1 MNYIEALRTTL
12 RNNDPNGL
20 NIDKPQS
27 TTSLDYAIW
36 RFLNAW
42 CSSPPP
48 TGADLAVLLRQVARW
63 GDGNLLIGHLPEWL
77 TPYTKNA
84 NVFVSPSGYLQATP
98 FAPSWIK
105 NDNLPAEEGID
116 EKPKLR
122 RFEERISGEPYLS
135 SLKYKHWN
143 SLAQKEA
150 AWMALTAPPHSTT
163 LIALPTG
170 SGKSLC
176 FQLLSRFSSG
186 LTIVVVPTV
195 ALAMD
200 QWQSALIVL
209 KDLPGLNPL
218 YYAASDPDINTETVL
233 ESVKCGA
240 TRLVF
245 TSPEAC
251 VSGRLKGV
259 IEEAAKQGRFQN
271 LVIDEAHI
279 IESWGM
285 YFRVDFQML
294 SMLQRKWMDFENS
307 SLRTYLLSA
316 TFTLKCREVLQEL
329 YWSKDEWREFIS
341 QRLRPEIAYYQRRFA
356 SENERL
362 QALCD
367 CVWNL
372 PRPALFYTTEVKE
385 ATDLAKH
392 FREFLG
398 FSRVGC
404 FHGETPNHHRRQLLQ
419 RWRNDELDVMVAT
432 SAFGLGV
439 DKSDVR
445 AVVHACFPE
454 NLHRFYQEVGRSG
467 RDGASSI
474 SILMPCERD
483 IEVAEGLSPKLLRP
497 ETIQK
502 RWEALFQGAES
513 VPGED
518 YVYRLPTGA
527 RHMGLLGAR
536 TWGENIRWNKRLI
549 LQLKRAGLIDLLD
562 IEYTSPE
569 KDDDDDD
576 DEAKEW
582 ITIRLHFGPHSKEVG
597 TSVETQRKAE
607 LIEISKGLQQM
618 HACLSAERC
627 TGRLFKV
634 LYGNDTLK
642 VCGSCRFCR
651 QNGRLPDLC
660 PDLQIEPLPPSAP
673 SIKIVIG
680 APNPFRSDREKSGFL
695 KLIRRCL
702 GEKYIR
708 RFVCNCNEHHGVNQF
723 FAEATATGNPP
734 PYRLDSLNS
743 EHPLRVYDDEAVVFF
758 HIVSLT
764 REVFEFRGG
773 RDVVHLICEGLHYLD
788 IYDRFPLE
796 FKGAVLEPVYE
807 NWLREA

>member
-1 MNYIEALRTTL
+1 MDYIEALRTAL
-12 RNNDPNGL
+12 RNNNPNGL

-27 TTSLDYAIW
+27 TNSLDYAIW

-48 TGADLAVLLRQVARW
+48 SGADLAVLLRQVARW
-63 GDGNLLIGHLPEWL
+63 GEGNLLTGHLPEWF

-105 NDNLPAEEGID
+105 YDNLPAEEGID
-116 EKPKLR
+116 GKPKLR

-200 QWQSALIVL
+200 QWQSALKVL

-218 YYAASDPDINTETVL
+218 YYAASDPDINPEMVL

-251 VSGRLKGV
+251 VSGRLKGL

-329 YWSKDEWREFIS
+329 YWSKGEWREFIS

-367 CVWNL
+367 CAWNL

-392 FREFLG
+392 IRESLG

-497 ETIQK
+497 DTIQK

-518 YVYRLPTGA
+518 YIYRLPTGA
-527 RHMGLLGAR
+527 RHMGLIGAR
-536 TWGENIRWNKRLI
+536 TWGENIRWNKRLV
-549 LQLKRAGLIDLLD
+549 LQLKRANLIELLD
-562 IEYTSPE
+562 IEY
-569 KDDDDDD
+569 
-576 DEAKEW
+576 
-582 ITIRLHFGPHSKEVG
+582 ITD
-597 TSVETQRKAE
+597 RK
-607 LIEISKGLQQM
+607 ST
-618 HACLSAERC
+618 R
-627 TGRLFKV
+627 
-634 LYGNDTLK
+634 
-642 VCGSCRFCR
+642 
-651 QNGRLPDLC
+651 
-660 PDLQIEPLPPSAP
+660 
-673 SIKIVIG
+673 
-680 APNPFRSDREKSGFL
+680 
-695 KLIRRCL
+695 
-702 GEKYIR
+702 
-708 RFVCNCNEHHGVNQF
+708 
-723 FAEATATGNPP
+723 
-734 PYRLDSLNS
+734 LNS
-743 EHPLRVYDDEAVVFF
+743 SH
-758 HIVSLT
+758 
-764 REVFEFRGG
+764 
-773 RDVVHLICEGLHYLD
+773 
-788 IYDRFPLE
+788 
-796 FKGAVLEPVYE
+796 
-807 NWLREA
+807 